1 MNELRETYI
10 TIEQYLFPVWEE
22 EFGPLTGKQQEFLR
36 ELELVRPAR
45 FIGSN
50 MRWGGKGRPCR
61 SREGMLRAFMVKAV
75 YDVPTTKMLIENLK
89 GDPNLRRLCGWEY
102 PSQVPSEATFSRVF
116 GEFAAAGLP
125 DLIQQTVVREHL
137 CHKVVW
143 HSSLDSTAVKG
154 REKSCRKNTPIK
166 KVKKKRGRKSKAE
179 KTAMAAAEQTECRT
193 RRLELQPQRSLEAN
207 LADLPTGCDWG
218 GKRNSQGKYEFWK
231 GYKLHIATS
240 DGGIPMSAI
249 LTSASPHDSQAAIP
263 LMQKTETVVGQ
274 IFYDLADSAYDAPE
288 IHAFSRRLGHVPV
301 IDPNQRRGNVKE
313 LEPDRKRRFRGRTVV
328 ERTNSELKD
337 NYGGRHIR
345 VKGPD
350 KVFCHL
356 MFGLL
361 AVTVKQLFNM
371 LC

>member
-22 EFGPLTGKQQEFLR
+22 EFGLLTEKQQEFIR
-36 ELELVRPAR
+36 ELELVRPGR
-45 FIGSN
+45 FIGVN
-50 MRWGGKGRPCR
+50 MCWNGIGRPWS
-61 SREGMLRAFMVKAV
+61 SREGLLRAFMAKGV
-75 YDVPTTKMLIENLK
+75 YDFPTTKMLIENLK

-102 PSQVPSEATFSRVF
+102 PTQVPSEATFSRAF
-116 GEFAAAGLP
+116 KEFAETGLP
-125 DLIQQTVVREHL
+125 DKIQSTVVRDHL
-137 CHKVVW
+137 GNKVVW
-143 HSSLDSTAVKG
+143 HSSLDSTAIKG
-154 REKSCRKNTPIK
+154 REKSCRKNTPTK
-166 KVKKKRGRKSKAE
+166 KLKKKRGRKSKAE
-179 KTAMAAAEQTECRT
+179 KAAMAAEEQSEIKT
-193 RRLELQPQRSLEAN
+193 RRLELQPQRSLEDN

-218 GKRNSQGKYEFWK
+218 GKRNSQGKYEYWK
-231 GYKLHIATS
+231 GYKFHVSSGDQGVPLA
-240 DGGIPMSAI
+240 AI
-249 LTSASPHDSQAAIP
+249 LTSASSHDSQTAIP
-263 LMQKTETVVGQ
+263 LMQKTEAVAGQ

-288 IHAFSRRLGHVPV
+288 IHAFSRGLGHVPV
-301 IDPNQRRGNVKE
+301 IDPNKRRGTATE

-328 ERTNSELKD
+328 ERTNSEIKD

-361 AVTVKQLFNM
+361 AITVKQLFNM